1 MGAAGAIP
9 PPGGYF
15 DRIQAVLDRY
25 EVLFIADEVICG
37 FGRTGNMWGS
47 ETYGARPDIVTCA
60 KALSSAH
67 LPVSAVLVNARV
79 YEAMLAESD
88 KQGAFA
94 HGFTHAGHPV
104 TAAVALETLKIYEEM
119 DVVGRVRQLEPI
131 FQGRLRSFLD
141 HPLVGDVRGNGLF
154 AGIELVADKATRRP
168 FDPDLG
174 VGARVG
180 RHARANGLIQR
191 VVGDRLAFAPPL
203 VITEAHVDELG
214 AKLGAALDTTLDELS
229 ELDEHAGQG

>member
-1 MGAAGAIP
+1 MRG
-9 PPGGYF
+9 
-15 DRIQAVLDRY
+15 
-25 EVLFIADEVICG
+25 C
-37 FGRTGNMWGS
+37 
-47 ETYGARPDIVTCA
+47 ETYGAHPDLVTCA

-67 LPVSAVLVNARV
+67 LPISAVMVNARV

-104 TAAVALETLKIYEEM
+104 TAAVALETLRIYEEM
-119 DVVGRVRQLEPI
+119 DIVGRVRALAPV
-131 FQGRLRSFLD
+131 FQDRLRSFLD
-141 HPLVGDVRGNGLF
+141 HPLVGDVRGDGLF
-154 AGIELVADKATRRP
+154 CGIELVADKATRTP
-168 FDPDLG
+168 FDAALG

-203 VITEAHVDELG
+203 VITEAHIEELG
-214 AKLGAALDTTLDELS
+214 EKLGAALDATLDELS
-229 ELDEHAGQG
+229 ALGNPPLGG